1 MGAYSDI
8 ALELGAINVTP
19 DNLIKVPEGYKAPWL
34 GMTPKNQENQRMI
47 ELKNAEKRIDAIR
60 EIITQGQDRIT
71 KMNRFIELNQ
81 KIPTGE
87 IEDVMGIENPLMRS
101 PEIVEMATITKDI
114 GPKMKVSGA
123 GSTSDK
129 DIELYLNSTVNIKK
143 PLSVNWNTLTDYQKQ
158 LDKTQAKADFLEK
171 YVSEF
176 GHLRGVDEAWK
187 QNQDSYLKNL
197 FGEKGRS
204 RLYWEE
210 VQQQKENADTSQLS
224 EDLKLINQYLNPQ
237 K

>member
-187 QNQDSYLKNL
+187 QKQDSYLKNL

>member
-1 MGAYSDI
+1 MGAYADI

-34 GMTPKNQENQRMI
+34 GMSPKNQENQRTI

-60 EIITQGQDRIT
+60 NIITQGQDRIS
-71 KMNRFIELNQ
+71 KMERFIDLNQ
-81 KIPTGE
+81 KVPTGE
-87 IEDVMGIENPLMRS
+87 IEDIIGIENPLMRS

-114 GPKMKVSGA
+114 GPKMKVAGA

-176 GHLRGVDEAWK
+176 GHLRGADAAWK
-187 QNQDSYLKNL
+187 QNQDSYLKQM
-197 FGEKGRS
+197 FGDKGRS

-210 VQQQKENADTSQLS
+210 VQQQKQGNDPSQLS
-224 EDLKLINQYLNPQ
+224 EDLQLINQYLNPQ

>member
-187 QNQDSYLKNL
+187 QNQDFYLKNL